1 IQIQTN
7 YKRGFNDHNVSGALV
22 ATRQIQFLT
31 ALEAPRAFQGLVFRT
46 TYNFKNKYYTEFNGS
61 YQGSENFDKGY
72 RYGFFPTVG
81 LGYTLSNEDFMKNV
95 SESIGLDYLKIRG
108 NIGLVGYASANISLV
123 GYRPISSRF
132 LYLDEYSPGG
142 GSFSLGNPTSP

>member
-1 IQIQTN
+1 KQIIPAYDNPATFRIEDPLNSNTGVGDWLLKTNIQIQTN
-7 YKRGFNDHNVSGALV
+7 YKRSFNDHSVSGALV

-31 ALEAPRAFQGLVFRT
+31 LIEAPRAFQGLVFRT

-81 LGYTLSNEDFMKNV
+81 L
-95 SESIGLDYLKIRG
+95 
-108 NIGLVGYASANISLV
+108 
-123 GYRPISSRF
+123 
-132 LYLDEYSPGG
+132 
-142 GSFSLGNPTSP
+142 